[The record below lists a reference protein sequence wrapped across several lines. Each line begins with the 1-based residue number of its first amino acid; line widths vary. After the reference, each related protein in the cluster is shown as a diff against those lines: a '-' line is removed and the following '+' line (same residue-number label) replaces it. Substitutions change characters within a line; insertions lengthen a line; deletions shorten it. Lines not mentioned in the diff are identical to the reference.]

1 VTVVK
6 KFEHMDPFLEWEDRW
21 PPSDPIEDGSQ
32 AVAHDGYDVTQA
44 FYALRRKTMQR
55 IIEERAESLPTFNP
69 LARDAFWLFL
79 KRYPDLDQPNVP
91 LRPLYQVNRQ
101 MLQVLAGQDHYR
113 ALHDRVIGDNTLA
126 AVATEKI
133 LDGLANSLSA
143 EMQERLKRAAERE
156 ERRKRIQQAID
167 SISSAIEYADPK
179 YGGSKNKQTRLTAL
193 LVARLSDLAALDAEI
208 EEQDG
213 GMLLSDAEVEAVG
226 ATLLVLLPAVAGE
239 MEGLIDALG
248 LYGGHDGT
256 QGPGLGQGYDPG
268 DPEGKRLAHAEKRTI
283 ADKVL
288 TDERFKRLADIA
300 GRHIEIAYRVQAR
313 RVPKPIDEVVGIT
326 QGSDFRWALPEEI
339 LQLNIP
345 GLREVALARW
355 ADDAMLQM
363 EVMGREPIGK
373 GPIPVWIDDSGSM
386 SGDPELWSKG
396 IALAMARICQRQGR
410 DLLIGHFDTRIV
422 RQDIFPKGRTS
433 PDLLMDSLSTFTGG
447 GTIYEPWMRA
457 AIQQA
462 GESAWNNS
470 DVVCIT
476 DGLCSVRAD
485 VLEEFNRLR
494 AERGMRCFTIL
505 IGEPWG
511 GYADSVK
518 AFSDQFLQI
527 KELDLN
533 TDKDLFILET
543 IFDV

>member
-1 VTVVK
+1 MK

-21 PPSDPIEDGSQ
+21 PPIDPIQDGSQ

-44 FYALRRKTMQR
+44 YYALRRKTMQR
-55 IIEERAESLPTFNP
+55 IIEERAERLPTFNP
-69 LARDAFWLFL
+69 LARDAFWMFL

-101 MLQVLAGQDHYR
+101 MLQVLEQQEHYA

-133 LDGLANSLSA
+133 LDRLGDSLSD
-143 EMQERLKRAAERE
+143 EMKERLKRAAERE

-167 SISSAIEYADPK
+167 SIASAIEYSDPK
-179 YGGSKNKQTRLTAL
+179 YGGSKNKQTRLTAMMMSKM
-193 LVARLSDLAALDAEI
+193 SDLAELDAEI
-208 EEQDG
+208 EQQDG
-213 GMLLSDAEVEAVG
+213 GMLLSEEEVAAVG
-226 ATLLVLLPAVAGE
+226 AALLVLLPAVAGE
-239 MEGLIDALG
+239 VEGLIDALG

-256 QGPGLGQGYDPG
+256 QGPGQAQGYDPG

-288 TDERFKRLADIA
+288 GDERFKRLADIA

-326 QGSDFRWALPEEI
+326 LGSDLRWALPEEI
-339 LQLNIP
+339 LQLNLP
-345 GLREVALARW
+345 GLREVAISRW
-355 ADDAMLQM
+355 ADEALLQM

-373 GPIPVWIDDSGSM
+373 GPIQVWIDDSGSM
-386 SGDPELWSKG
+386 DGDPELWSKG

-410 DLLIGHFDTRIV
+410 DLLIGHFDTQIV
-422 RQDIFPKGRTS
+422 RVDIFPKGRTS
-433 PDLLMDSLSTFTGG
+433 PEELMDNLSTFTGG

-462 GESAWNNS
+462 GEAKWDNS

-485 VLEEFNRLR
+485 VLEEFNTLR

-505 IGEPWG
+505 IGEPYG
-511 GYADSVK
+511 RYADGVK

-533 TDKDLFILET
+533 TDRDLFVLET